1 MQPSAQGIA
10 SLFMGN
16 PGALQQ
22 KIQKEQQAN
31 PGLPP
36 DLKKLMA
43 LNIVT
48 NEADAAKQ
56 QAAINALNQMAPAGQ
71 EPPTVAQSIQEQAKQ
86 KMQAQ
91 MLQQMRQQ
99 QGLAELAKQQMGQIP
114 ENVPQPERQPQGID
128 ELPVEFDMA
137 GGGIVAFQ
145 NRGSVPEPTPEDLE
159 KQRREDAKKLEAA
172 RNYLRSLG
180 VGLSDAAIDAMI
192 KTGAAGLDIATLI
205 PRGLAGA
212 VDTALIR
219 PARAMGAD
227 VGYISPALTP
237 GPQSPDTP
245 TPFYDRYVR
254 AREEAPAQTPAAP
267 AKQKSET
274 APLMP
279 PGSNEEMVLPKQIRA
294 PARVARPPRPAPA
307 PVAQAPAQQ
316 LMPPGVNE
324 EMVLPEQTMNPIA
337 MARAD
342 ATRREKEF
350 EERVG
355 RPDYTAIDRLMAE
368 LERQKAATV
377 GPERGFAGLMEFL
390 GQIAATPR
398 GLSSMEAGAMGARGV
413 QALEREREARRSG
426 LIEKQIALEQKKI
439 DSNRQYAK
447 DVFGV
452 GTNEFDRMLKAN
464 MDMFK
469 EKGEDNRLALRHA
482 HDKTMADIRLEN
494 DLKVENVRAKNQAAN
509 RPIDWVAKLVDAER
523 RNDTKEVE
531 RITKALG
538 LYQGAKRPGL
548 DLELVKKFQKTNER
562 TLSLIEAKLSSK
574 KLSPDKQ
581 AELKTEI
588 DAMVQAAKGFGIDP
602 NDIPVLNVAL
612 RKTAPADDILGKADK
627 IVGG

>member
-128 ELPVEFDMA
+128 ELPVEFGMA

-145 NRGSVPEPTPEDLE
+145 NGGVSPEFGGTVGTYVPLE
-159 KQRREDAKKLEAA
+159 KRSMDEVAKLIEAERA
-172 RNYLRSLG
+172 KGKSI
-180 VGLSDAAIDAMI
+180 GLSDIQDMIDRRGRYKEDPITAAPI
-192 KTGAAGLDIATLI
+192 AAPTRSA
-205 PRGLAGA
+205 
-212 VDTALIR
+212 
-219 PARAMGAD
+219 PAPAP
-227 VGYISPALTP
+227 SPAT
-237 GPQSPDTP
+237 S
-245 TPFYDRYVR
+245 
-254 AREEAPAQTPAAP
+254 
-267 AKQKSET
+267 
-274 APLMP
+274 
-279 PGSNEEMVLPKQIRA
+279 
-294 PARVARPPRPAPA
+294 RPPRPAPA

-426 LIEKQIALEQKKI
+426 LIEKQIELEQKKI

-469 EKGEDNRLALRHA
+469 EKGENNRLALRHA
-482 HDKTMADIRLEN
+482 NEKVLA
-494 DLKVENVRAKNQAAN
+494 DLK
-509 RPIDWVAKLVDAER
+509 
-523 RNDTKEVE
+523 
-531 RITKALG
+531 
-538 LYQGAKRPGL
+538 
-548 DLELVKKFQKTNER
+548 NER
-562 TLSLIEAKLSSK
+562 DIAA
-574 KLSPDKQ
+574 
-581 AELKTEI
+581 AELKYKRDKELAAMRLSGQDRTFEREVQLQKLYAE
-588 DAMVQAAKGFGIDP
+588 DALLKRYADNLSMAMMAPPSKESTARIERLRAAIKDRE
-602 NDIPVLNVAL
+602 NVLAATLPKVPGKQGTTA
-612 RKTAPADDILGKADK
+612 APADDK
-627 IVGG
+627 GGRTIDWNTIK

>member
-91 MLQQMRQQ
+91 MFQQMRQQ

-145 NRGSVPEPTPEDLE
+145 DGGWLDRLLYSNLSEPERR
-159 KQRREDAKKLEAA
+159 RREKLEAEA
-172 RNYLRSLG
+172 EERR
-180 VGLSDAAIDAMI
+180 
-192 KTGAAGLDIATLI
+192 
-205 PRGLAGA
+205 
-212 VDTALIR
+212 
-219 PARAMGAD
+219 
-227 VGYISPALTP
+227 ISPTELNRLRDLAMAEVAGGTRNPNVTQETMERLGMAP
-237 GPQSPDTP
+237 
-245 TPFYDRYVR
+245 RR
-254 AREEAPAQTPAAP
+254 REEPEQ
-267 AKQKSET
+267 QVI
-274 APLMP
+274 
-279 PGSNEEMVLPKQIRA
+279 GQA

-324 EMVLPEQTMNPIA
+324 EMVLPEQAMNPIA

-426 LIEKQIALEQKKI
+426 LIEKQIELEQKKI

-548 DLELVKKFQKTNER
+548 DLELVKKFQKTNEK

>member
-145 NRGSVPEPTPEDLE
+145 DGGWLDRLLYSNLSEPERR
-159 KQRREDAKKLEAA
+159 RREKLEAEA
-172 RNYLRSLG
+172 EERR
-180 VGLSDAAIDAMI
+180 
-192 KTGAAGLDIATLI
+192 
-205 PRGLAGA
+205 
-212 VDTALIR
+212 
-219 PARAMGAD
+219 
-227 VGYISPALTP
+227 ISPTELNRLRDLAMAEVAGGTRNPNVTQETMERLGMAP
-237 GPQSPDTP
+237 
-245 TPFYDRYVR
+245 RR
-254 AREEAPAQTPAAP
+254 REEPEQ
-267 AKQKSET
+267 QVI
-274 APLMP
+274 
-279 PGSNEEMVLPKQIRA
+279 GQA

-426 LIEKQIALEQKKI
+426 LIEKQIELEQKKI

-482 HDKTMADIRLEN
+482 HDKTMADIRFQN
-494 DLKVENVRAKNQAAN
+494 DLKIENVRAKNQAAN

>member
-1 MQPSAQGIA
+1 MQPIAQGIA

-128 ELPVEFDMA
+128 ELPVEFGMA

-145 NRGSVPEPTPEDLE
+145 NRGSVPEPTPEEVERELTQPVNQDL
-159 KQRREDAKKLEAA
+159 L
-172 RNYLRSLG
+172 
-180 VGLSDAAIDAMI
+180 M
-192 KTGAAGLDIATLI
+192 
-205 PRGLAGA
+205 
-212 VDTALIR
+212 VD
-219 PARAMGAD
+219 
-227 VGYISPALTP
+227 
-237 GPQSPDTP
+237 
-245 TPFYDRYVR
+245 
-254 AREEAPAQTPAAP
+254 
-267 AKQKSET
+267 
-274 APLMP
+274 
-279 PGSNEEMVLPKQIRA
+279 N
-294 PARVARPPRPAPA
+294 
-307 PVAQAPAQQ
+307 PV
-316 LMPPGVNE
+316 
-324 EMVLPEQTMNPIA
+324 T

-342 ATRREKEF
+342 AERREKEF

-355 RPDYTAIDRLMAE
+355 RPDYTAMNRLMAE

-413 QALEREREARRSG
+413 QALERERETRRSG
-426 LIEKQIALEQKKI
+426 LIEKQIELEQKKI

-469 EKGEDNRLALRHA
+469 EKGENNRLALRHA
-482 HDKTMADIRLEN
+482 NEKLLA
-494 DLKVENVRAKNQAAN
+494 DLKNEHDIAA
-509 RPIDWVAKLVDAER
+509 
-523 RNDTKEVE
+523 
-531 RITKALG
+531 
-538 LYQGAKRPGL
+538 
-548 DLELVKKFQKTNER
+548 
-562 TLSLIEAKLSSK
+562 
-574 KLSPDKQ
+574 
-581 AELKTEI
+581 AELKYKRDKELAAMRLSEASVDERVVAKAERIANGKEKYKGESGPAAAGAYIEDIGKSAAARQGVRYTGQDKTFERQVQLQKLYSTDPRLKSFA
-588 DAMVQAAKGFGIDP
+588 DALALAEMGNQPERTKRLHDAIAAREKELAATLPQVPGKPDTPPPFATTISP
-602 NDIPVLNVAL
+602 EEFNKKWATL
-612 RKTAPADDILGKADK
+612 RPGQTLVGPDGVTYTKQKTQ
-627 IVGG
+627 

>member
-91 MLQQMRQQ
+91 MLQQMRQP

-128 ELPVEFDMA
+128 ELPVEFGMA

-145 NRGSVPEPTPEDLE
+145 DGGRSLTPEEVDRELTQPVNQDL
-159 KQRREDAKKLEAA
+159 L
-172 RNYLRSLG
+172 
-180 VGLSDAAIDAMI
+180 M
-192 KTGAAGLDIATLI
+192 
-205 PRGLAGA
+205 
-212 VDTALIR
+212 VD
-219 PARAMGAD
+219 
-227 VGYISPALTP
+227 
-237 GPQSPDTP
+237 
-245 TPFYDRYVR
+245 
-254 AREEAPAQTPAAP
+254 
-267 AKQKSET
+267 
-274 APLMP
+274 
-279 PGSNEEMVLPKQIRA
+279 N
-294 PARVARPPRPAPA
+294 
-307 PVAQAPAQQ
+307 PV
-316 LMPPGVNE
+316 
-324 EMVLPEQTMNPIA
+324 A

-342 ATRREKEF
+342 AARREKEF

-355 RPDYTAIDRLMAE
+355 RPDYTAMNRLMAE

-413 QALEREREARRSG
+413 QALERERETRRSG
-426 LIEKQIALEQKKI
+426 LIEKQIELEQKKI

-482 HDKTMADIRLEN
+482 NEKVLA
-494 DLKVENVRAKNQAAN
+494 DLK
-509 RPIDWVAKLVDAER
+509 
-523 RNDTKEVE
+523 
-531 RITKALG
+531 
-538 LYQGAKRPGL
+538 
-548 DLELVKKFQKTNER
+548 NER
-562 TLSLIEAKLSSK
+562 DIAA
-574 KLSPDKQ
+574 
-581 AELKTEI
+581 AELKYKRDKELAAMRLSEASVDERVVAKAERIANGKEKYKGESGPAAAGAYMEDIGKSAAARQGVRYTGPDKTFERQVQLQKLYSTDPRLKSFA
-588 DAMVQAAKGFGIDP
+588 DALTLAEMGNQPERTKRLRDAIAAREEELAATLPQVPGKPGTPPPSATTISPEEF
-602 NDIPVLNVAL
+602 NKKWATL
-612 RKTAPADDILGKADK
+612 RPGQTLVGPDGVTYTKQKTQ
-627 IVGG
+627 